1 MVMPRIKGSRF
12 LVILAVLS
20 GSIFI
25 MMAQRTAP
33 PQAERLE
40 YSVEYMIDPTNPKR
54 VEALLNSKS
63 DLGWRYQNHFH
74 FVGTG
79 ADSGTFIFV
88 RSVK

>member
-20 GSIFI
+20 GSIFM
-25 MMAQRTAP
+25 MMAQRTAR

-40 YSVEYMIDPTNPKR
+40 YSVEEMYNPEDPKQ

-63 DLGWRYQNHFH
+63 QLGWRYQNHFH
-74 FVGTG
+74 IVGSS
-79 ADSGTFIFV
+79 ADKGTFIFV